1 LGRRALG
8 RALLARQLLLRRAE
22 LTPAAALEHLVGL
35 QAQAP
40 NPPYYG
46 LWSRLEGFDPNELG
60 AMITSGDAVRLK
72 LLRGTVHLVTAADA
86 LALRPLLQS
95 VGERG
100 HAAALR
106 RRMEAA
112 DLDRLAAVVGELL
125 AGEPMSAREI
135 ARHLAEREIGEDV
148 EALTNAVTTYVPL
161 VQLPPRGVWG
171 AGGRARYATLEAW
184 TGGELEREPSIDDLL
199 LRYLGAFGPA
209 TVRDA
214 QRWSGL
220 TALGPAFERLRGR
233 LLTFRGEDGAE
244 LFDLPDAPR
253 PHPDVPAPP
262 RFLGQFDNVLLG
274 HADRSR
280 VIPEGGRWD
289 PSLAQGAAGGRHVNH
304 LLVDGMARA
313 IWWFERGR
321 TGATTLAVRPLFELA
336 PAERKAVAAEAE
348 RMADFGA
355 ADAEVR
361 EIRIESPG

>member
-46 LWSRLEGFDPNELG
+46 LWSRLEGFDPNELC

-135 ARHLAEREIGEDV
+135 AA
-148 EALTNAVTTYVPL
+148 P
-161 VQLPPRGVWG
+161 
-171 AGGRARYATLEAW
+171 GRARNRRGRRGAHQR
-184 TGGELEREPSIDDLL
+184 GHH
-199 LRYLGAFGPA
+199 LRAARPAPAARRVGRGRAGAL
-209 TVRDA
+209 RDA
-214 QRWSGL
+214 RGL
-220 TALGPAFERLRGR
+220 
-233 LLTFRGEDGAE
+233 
-244 LFDLPDAPR
+244 
-253 PHPDVPAPP
+253 
-262 RFLGQFDNVLLG
+262 
-274 HADRSR
+274 DRR
-280 VIPEGGRWD
+280 R
-289 PSLAQGAAGGRHVNH
+289 
-304 LLVDGMARA
+304 ARA
-313 IWWFERGR
+313 R
-321 TGATTLAVRPLFELA
+321 AVDR
-336 PAERKAVAAEAE
+336 
-348 RMADFGA
+348 
-355 ADAEVR
+355 
-361 EIRIESPG
+361 